1 MEGSGVRDIAV
12 YRDQHDNGQ
21 SLELTT
27 GAVLDDHVL
36 LEYSY
41 WPDDDSTEFG
51 WSHRFTWEQ
60 WDELV
65 ASVEEFRDYVPE
77 PLSWRERVAEAV
89 RRWFTGA

>member
-1 MEGSGVRDIAV
+1 MRDIAV
-12 YRDQHDNGQ
+12 YRDQQDNGQ
-21 SLELTT
+21 SLEAIS

-41 WPDDDSTEFG
+41 WSGDEADVSEFG

-65 ASVEEFRDYVPE
+65 ASVEEYRDYVPE
-77 PLSWRERVAEAV
+77 PLSWRERVAETV

>member
-1 MEGSGVRDIAV
+1 MRDVLV
-12 YRDQHDNGQ
+12 YMDQHDNGK
-21 SLELTT
+21 SLEAFS

-36 LEYSY
+36 LEYTH
-41 WPDDDSTEFG
+41 WPHDDGTEFG

-65 ASVEEFRDYVPE
+65 AGVEEFRDYVPE
-77 PLSWRERVAEAV
+77 PLLWRERAAEAV